1 MSESKE
7 RRVLKHIRFPKSLWD
22 RVVAAAATQSLE
34 AAVRR
39 DGVDLRGGRLAIYP
53 AEVVMQ
59 LLDRHLPQIPNE
71 FTLGSSGT
79 LSVGAEG
86 LPRRKGA
93 ARKTKAS
100 AKSTKPRASS
110 AK

>member
-1 MSESKE
+1 MPKSKE
-7 RRVLKHIRFPKSLWD
+7 RRVLKHIRFPVSLWD
-22 RVVAAAATQSLE
+22 RVIAVASAQSLE

-39 DGVDLRGGRLAIYP
+39 EGTELRGGRLAIYP

-59 LLDRHLPQIPNE
+59 VLDRHLPQLPNE
-71 FTLGSSGT
+71 FSVGSDGS

-93 ARKTKAS
+93 ARKGKAS
-100 AKSTKPRASS
+100 TKSTKRRVSS
-110 AK
+110 A